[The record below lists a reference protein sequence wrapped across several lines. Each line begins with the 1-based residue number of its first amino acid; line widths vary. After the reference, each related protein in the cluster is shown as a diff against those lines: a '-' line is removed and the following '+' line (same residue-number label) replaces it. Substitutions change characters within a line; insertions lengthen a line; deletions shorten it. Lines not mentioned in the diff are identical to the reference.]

1 MLTVKA
7 YALEPLVLSA
17 YRALPSRGSILP
29 GRRIDGPQLA
39 SRRWMI
45 PGQHGCQLLITT
57 ENVLMVRDLKNCQPT
72 TLLPSHIRILFFLA
86 SSAQHV
92 PGAGTGAGSG

>member
-1 MLTVKA
+1 MLALGA
-7 YALEPLVLSA
+7 YALEPQVVLSA
-17 YRALPSRGSILP
+17 YRALPSHCSLLH

-39 SRRWMI
+39 SRRRTI

-57 ENVLMVRDLKNCQPT
+57 ENVLMVRDLKKCQPT
-72 TLLPSHIRILFFLA
+72 TLLFHPISVSR
-86 SSAQHV
+86 SSQHV